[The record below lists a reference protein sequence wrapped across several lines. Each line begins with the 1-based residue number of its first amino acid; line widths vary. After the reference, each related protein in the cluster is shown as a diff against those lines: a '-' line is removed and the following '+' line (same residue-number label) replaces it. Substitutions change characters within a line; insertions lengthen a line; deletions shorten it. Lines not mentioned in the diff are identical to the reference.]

1 VPWVRL
7 ESGVYWCVFVAAFLG
22 VAIWESFR
30 PRRGLC
36 VPTGRRWGNHA
47 LLLVICTIISVG
59 IYRASPVVIAA
70 SFAGSRF
77 GLLNKPWL
85 PFAARCILAV
95 LLLDLVKYAL
105 HRACHSVGLLW
116 RMHQVHH
123 SDPDFDV
130 STAFR
135 VHPIELIFNQ
145 FGYFGAI
152 AILAA
157 PPVAVLIAEMASTF
171 QGFFGHANAR
181 LPEWLE
187 KPVRAIFVTPEMHR
201 IHHSEEIREQNRNL
215 GDIFPWWD
223 RLFGTYVST
232 PAAGQAEMMT
242 GLKGYQNPS
251 SLDFAFMLRLP
262 FLPERR
268 SSASAD
274 ITVAGGS

>member
-1 VPWVRL
+1 MPWVRI
-7 ESGVYWCVFVAAFLG
+7 ESDAYWGVFVAAFLG

-36 VPTGRRWGNHA
+36 VPIARRWGNHA
-47 LLLVICTIISVG
+47 LLLVTCTIISVG

-70 SFAGSRF
+70 AFVGSRF

-85 PFAARCILAV
+85 PFAARCILAL

-105 HRACHSVGLLW
+105 HRACHSVAVLW

-135 VHPIELIFNQ
+135 VHPIELIFTQ

-157 PPVAVLIAEMASTF
+157 PPAAVLIAELASTF

-187 KPVRAIFVTPEMHR
+187 KPVRALFVTPDMHR

-223 RLFGTYVST
+223 RLFQTYVST

-242 GLKGYQNPS
+242 GLKGYQNPR
-251 SLDFAFMLRLP
+251 SLSFAFMLRQP
-262 FLPERR
+262 FLPERQ
-268 SSASAD
+268 ANATAD
-274 ITVAGGS
+274 MTVTRGN